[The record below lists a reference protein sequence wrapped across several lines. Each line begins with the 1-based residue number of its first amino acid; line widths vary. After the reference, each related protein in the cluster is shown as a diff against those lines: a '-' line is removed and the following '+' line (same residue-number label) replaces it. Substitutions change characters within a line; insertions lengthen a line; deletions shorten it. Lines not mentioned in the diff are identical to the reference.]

1 MKSLT
6 KTLLTGLLT
15 ILPVV
20 VTLAIISWLAGMLE
34 SMLGGLIRWILP
46 EGAYVTGM
54 GLVAGLVLV
63 VVAGVVMSTWLA
75 QRFYERFE
83 QLLLRV
89 PMVNGLYAAIKDM
102 TSLFTPGRQRQF
114 SAVVA
119 FKLPGSDARIMGFI
133 TRDSCADLPPPLG
146 GPDIVAV
153 YMPMS
158 YQIGGYTLLLP
169 RDQLESVDMSTP
181 EAIRFTLTAGVT
193 SGPDGAEHGE
203 PGRSA

>member
-6 KTLLTGLLT
+6 KTLLTGLVT

-20 VTLAIISWLAGMLE
+20 VTLAIIVWLAGTLE
-34 SMLGGLIRWILP
+34 SLLGGFLRWMLP
-46 EGAYVTGM
+46 DGAYITGM
-54 GLVAGLVLV
+54 GLVAGLLLV
-63 VVAGVVMSTWLA
+63 VLAGIGMSTWLA

-89 PMVNGLYAAIKDM
+89 PMVNALYGAIKDM
-102 TSLFTPGRQRQF
+102 TSLFSPGRQRQF

-119 FKLPGSDARIMGFI
+119 FKLPGTDARILGFV
-133 TRDSCADLPPPLG
+133 TRDNCADLPAPLG
-146 GPDIVAV
+146 GADIVAV

-181 EAIRFTLTAGVT
+181 EAVRFALTAGVT
-193 SGPDGAEHGE
+193 GAPNGPENGDSS
-203 PGRSA
+203 RSA

>member
-20 VTLAIISWLAGMLE
+20 VTVAIIMWLAGTLE
-34 SMLGGLIRWILP
+34 SLLGGLIRWMLP
-46 EGAYVTGM
+46 DGAYVTGM
-54 GLVAGLVLV
+54 GLVAGLALV
-63 VVAGVVMSTWLA
+63 VIAGVVMSTWLA

-102 TSLFTPGRQRQF
+102 TSLFSPGRQRQF

-119 FKLPGSDARIMGFI
+119 FKLPGTDARIMGFV

-146 GPDIVAV
+146 GPDVVAV

-158 YQIGGYTLLLP
+158 YQIGGYTLLMP

-181 EAIRFTLTAGVT
+181 EAIRFALTAGVT
-193 SGPDGAEHGE
+193 SGQNGAEDGD

>member
-20 VTLAIISWLAGMLE
+20 VTLAIISWLAGALE

-46 EGAYVTGM
+46 DGAYITGM
-54 GLVAGLVLV
+54 GLVAGLILV

-75 QRFYERFE
+75 QQFYERFE

-102 TSLFTPGRQRQF
+102 TSLFSPGRQRQF

-119 FKLPGSDARIMGFI
+119 FKLPGSEARIMGFV

-146 GPDIVAV
+146 GPNVVAV

-181 EAIRFTLTAGVT
+181 EAIRFALTAGVT
-193 SGPDGAEHGE
+193 SGANGAEDGDL
-203 PGRSA
+203 GRSA